1 MRIKSSPTPMGPQ
14 GLGPR
19 GQDHGVKDHGVK
31 SCIQA
36 LSVNQFDMT

>member
-14 GLGPR
+14 GLGPQGLGPR
-19 GQDHGVKDHGVK
+19 GQDHGVK